1 MKTPNRKKS
10 TKPPL
15 FLKNKFSYGLVIGFL
30 LPFLAYGTLYIFDQ
44 SLISSKTVRVTSNS
58 HFMWTGFKASTL
70 ILMAFCVNLI
80 PTYFANKQYKEEFIR
95 GIMIP
100 TVLYCFVW
108 FFYYRDSFL

>member
-1 MKTPNRKKS
+1 MKPPYKKQG

-15 FLKNKFSYGLVIGFL
+15 ILKNRFSYGLIIGIILPL
-30 LPFLAYGTLYIFDQ
+30 LSYGIIYVFDQ

-58 HFMWTGFKASTL
+58 NFLWTGFKESTL
-70 ILMAFCVNLI
+70 ILMAFCINLI
-80 PTYFANKQYKEEFIR
+80 PTYFANKRYREEFIR

-100 TVLYCFVW
+100 TVSYCFIW